1 MMMTTKVWLRTALL
15 GTLLLSALTT
25 NYVAANEI
33 AHLTDENFE
42 HDTQAT
48 TGSTTGRWLV
58 FFHTTE
64 NYKDVRGLLTTPKTT
79 VVKKPNEV
87 EGEPDIEVE
96 VEGTSMMEDLLE
108 EGVVVGTMHIS
119 TNPKTVQRLKV
130 PYVFSVVFFVVVC
143 LQIKKRMTVC

>member
-1 MMMTTKVWLRTALL
+1 
-15 GTLLLSALTT
+15 
-25 NYVAANEI
+25 
-33 AHLTDENFE
+33 
-42 HDTQAT
+42 
-48 TGSTTGRWLV
+48 
-58 FFHTTE
+58 
-64 NYKDVRGLLTTPKTT
+64 
-79 VVKKPNEV
+79 V
-87 EGEPDIEVE
+87 EREPDIEVE